1 MVGLKRQ
8 SWQRYKELNALRELY
23 QEVQNHNRIC
33 HDLSN
38 PLSINKG
45 RRESSNKTYHRT
57 LKYLLLVTI

>member
-23 QEVQNHNRIC
+23 QEVQKLQQNLPRSLH
-33 HDLSN
+33 

-45 RRESSNKTYHRT
+45 RRESSRKTVIIEH
-57 LKYLLLVTI
+57 